1 MTSTVTVLSDA
12 TVPAGTAVTPTQQ
25 NVSGD
30 ASFTV
35 TQTGVSGTATS
46 ASVKVHV
53 TWSDGFEADVP
64 GTVKLGGD
72 CAKPPTQVTAAEA
85 TFTDASCL
93 HPTDTYTIPK
103 AVEGTKYQVNGN
115 DVAADK
121 TYDAQPGDVITIT
134 AVALPGYE
142 LTGTKSWGP
151 HTFGAVPTNCT
162 GTPSNTQPS
171 CTSPNGTYTIPGTD
185 NVVYFVN
192 GTETKQGTYPGKAG
206 TTITVTAKGPSGET
220 LPGTSSWTLK
230 FGAAPTDCNAH
241 VPTFVDNTCAL
252 TGSYTIPDSYSDYTV
267 NDVAVSAGKHSA
279 TAGSTI
285 TVKAIAR
292 PGHPLTGT
300 TNWTHAF
307 PNLPQCVA
315 PITPPHAGSQLPNTG
330 PDVPVGKATLLAGLL
345 ALIGGGMLFA
355 GRRPSTARTTGR
367 HSAS

>member
-1 MTSTVTVLSDA
+1 
-12 TVPAGTAVTPTQQ
+12 
-25 NVSGD
+25 
-30 ASFTV
+30 
-35 TQTGVSGTATS
+35 
-46 ASVKVHV
+46 
-53 TWSDGFEADVP
+53 
-64 GTVKLGGD
+64 
-72 CAKPPTQVTAAEA
+72 
-85 TFTDASCL
+85 
-93 HPTDTYTIPK
+93 
-103 AVEGTKYQVNGN
+103 
-115 DVAADK
+115 
-121 TYDAQPGDVITIT
+121 
-134 AVALPGYE
+134 
-142 LTGTKSWGP
+142 
-151 HTFGAVPTNCT
+151 
-162 GTPSNTQPS
+162 
-171 CTSPNGTYTIPGTD
+171 
-185 NVVYFVN
+185 
-192 GTETKQGTYPGKAG
+192 
-206 TTITVTAKGPSGET
+206 
-220 LPGTSSWTLK
+220 LK

-300 TNWTHAF
+300 TSWTHAF